1 MKSKIVLQN
10 NKLRAKMKNLIFI
23 ILFIPLETLCFSQLS
38 GPTPVLGG
46 STQMYT
52 YSGAPVTNPYWRCT
66 GGSVTS
72 YNGYQSANITW
83 NTTSTSGSVT
93 LFSNYGSTLVQHLTF
108 QFLILPQPM
117 QLLILHRLLL
127 LPTGVQLQVQ
137 PHTGSMFRSQVVS
150 QALSQ
155 DTTTLL

>member
-93 LFSNYGSTLVQHLTF
+93 LFSNYGSTLVAAFNVSIFNPPSANAATNIASTSF
-108 QFLILPQPM
+108 TANWSTVTSATSY
-117 QLLILHRLLL
+117 RLD
-127 LPTGVQLQVQ
+127 
-137 PHTGSMFRSQVVS
+137 VS
-150 QALSQ
+150 VSSSFSGFVS
-155 DTTTLL
+155 